1 MIITDNGKKLHYI
14 KKIMNEQLHQVY
26 RVRSDGTLEYDH
38 QSLTGKYLAYIDG
51 RWYGA
56 HNGRHG
62 SSEGSMEEI
71 QNAKFLFAITQDR
84 LWLSKNDGTVEYSSP
99 SKKLSDSTISFLLAK
114 QSNKVCMF
122 IIDGNQF
129 EAPLMTAVCPEH
141 DNEEILI
148 HSVIALTRQ
157 YDADA
162 ADEMYNFWYTE
173 QENSVLSESL
183 MDSVPVCRLRYQQHY
198 PYDED
203 DLI

>member
-84 LWLSKNDGTVEYSSP
+84 LWLARNDGTVEYSSP

-114 QSNKVCMF
+114 QSNKVC
-122 IIDGNQF
+122 IQYRKQPRRKEIWHND
-129 EAPLMTAVCPEH
+129 CPETSG
-141 DNEEILI
+141 
-148 HSVIALTRQ
+148 SVYKIC
-157 YDADA
+157 
-162 ADEMYNFWYTE
+162 EWNG
-173 QENSVLSESL
+173 V
-183 MDSVPVCRLRYQQHY
+183 
-198 PYDED
+198 
-203 DLI
+203 